1 MKKRRKNVAGIIKC
15 LNGKMALTEMYVS
28 VECIV
33 LGLWKSLIFLLYSQ
47 HLHMNTFDDV
57 NKFEIKAPDIRGIR
71 YYLNSAKLLR
81 YT

>member
-15 LNGKMALTEMYVS
+15 LNGKMAVTEMYVS
-28 VECIV
+28 VECTV

-57 NKFEIKAPDIRGIR
+57 TEFEIKAPDIRGIR
-71 YYLNSAKLLR
+71 
-81 YT
+81 